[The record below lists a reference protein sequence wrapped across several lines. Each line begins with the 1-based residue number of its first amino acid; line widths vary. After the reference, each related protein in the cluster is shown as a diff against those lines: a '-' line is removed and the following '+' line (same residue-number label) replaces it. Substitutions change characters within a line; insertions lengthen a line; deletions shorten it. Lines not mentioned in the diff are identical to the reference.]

1 MVMNSF
7 KLSLMPLLT
16 LMATQHPTML
26 KSAKSKITRMVM
38 VMMIML
44 MLPLMLIMMM
54 VMVLMV
60 VVVVVMVMELVMVM
74 MMMMMLEMVLMVTAM
89 IMRVKQNTRKQ
100 PYIHIYTCMS
110 YDDN

>member
-74 MMMMMLEMVLMVTAM
+74 MMMMLEMVLMVTAM

>member
-60 VVVVVMVMELVMVM
+60 VVVVMVMELVMV

-100 PYIHIYTCMS
+100 SYIHIYTCMS

>member
-74 MMMMMLEMVLMVTAM
+74 MMMMLEMVLMVTAM

-100 PYIHIYTCMS
+100 SYIHIYTCMS